1 MFPFDLRYKR
11 FIGIVKNP
19 KGMNPMDTTM
29 PKTMPGEKK
38 YKVHIPELMPFIP
51 KDEGI
56 WCTNGNFTTKT
67 VQSSVGIELT
77 HGDNISIMNNKE
89 HFIIF
94 IENDINTCR
103 IMEPTGNS
111 NADIS
116 GNPSE

>member
-19 KGMNPMDTTM
+19 KGKNPMDTTM
-29 PKTMPGEKK
+29 GKTMPGEKR

-51 KDEGI
+51 RDEGI
-56 WCTNGNFTTKT
+56 WASNGNFTTKQ
-67 VQSSVGIELT
+67 VISDVGIEMV
-77 HGDNISIMNNKE
+77 HGDNISIMNDKE

-103 IMEPTGNS
+103 IMEPTGNN
-111 NADIS
+111 NAS
-116 GNPSE
+116 CGGGT